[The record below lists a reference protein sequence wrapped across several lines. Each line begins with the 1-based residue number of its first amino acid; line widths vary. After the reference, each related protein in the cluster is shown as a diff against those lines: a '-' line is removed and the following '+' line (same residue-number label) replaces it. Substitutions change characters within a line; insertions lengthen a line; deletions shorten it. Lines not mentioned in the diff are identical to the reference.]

1 VSGHFDTGLLGETCV
16 LELGNGRRLTLPTH
30 RWVGNP
36 ADGDELLLDRCT
48 GPTLDI
54 GCGPGRLTTALAKK
68 GVPSLGIDV
77 SPTAVRLTRE
87 RGGTAI
93 LRDVFQRVPGEGRW
107 RYALLAD
114 GNIGIGGDP
123 VALLR
128 RVFRLL
134 AADGRALIELDPPG
148 RRVYTERVRVNG
160 GAWFPWAWLGTDA
173 LGEVARAASLRVA
186 WTATHNHRH
195 FTELAR

>member
-1 VSGHFDTGLLGETCV
+1 MSGHFDTGLLGGTCV
-16 LELGNGRRLTLPTH
+16 LELGNGRRLTLPAH
-30 RWVGNP
+30 RWAGAP
-36 ADGDELLLDRCT
+36 GDGDELLLDRCT

-54 GCGPGRLTTALAKK
+54 GCGPGRLTAALGEK
-68 GVPSLGIDV
+68 GITSLGIDV
-77 SPTAVRLTRE
+77 SPTAIRLTRE
-87 RGGTAI
+87 RGGTAV
-93 LRDVFQRVPGEGRW
+93 LRDVFHRVPGEGKW

-128 RVFRLL
+128 RVSRLL
-134 AADGRALIELDPPG
+134 RADGRALIELDPPG
-148 RRVYTERVRVNG
+148 QRMHTERVRVDG

-173 LGEVARAASLRVA
+173 LREVTRAAALRVT
-186 WTATHNHRH
+186 WRATCGHRH

>member
-1 VSGHFDTGLLGETCV
+1 MSGHFDTGLLGGMCV
-16 LELGNGRRLTLPTH
+16 LELGNGRRLRLPAH
-30 RWVGNP
+30 RWAGNP
-36 ADGDELLLDRCT
+36 AGGDELMLDRCT
-48 GPTLDI
+48 SPTLDI
-54 GCGPGRLTTALAKK
+54 GCGPGRLTTALAQR
-68 GVPSLGIDV
+68 GVVSLGIDV
-77 SPTAVRLTRE
+77 SDTAVRLTRE
-87 RGGTAI
+87 RGGTAVR
-93 LRDVFQRVPGEGRW
+93 RDVFHRVPGEGRW

-160 GAWFPWAWLGTDA
+160 GAWFSWAWLGADA
-173 LGEVARAASLRVA
+173 IGEVARAASLRVT
-186 WTATHNHRH
+186 WTATSHHRH